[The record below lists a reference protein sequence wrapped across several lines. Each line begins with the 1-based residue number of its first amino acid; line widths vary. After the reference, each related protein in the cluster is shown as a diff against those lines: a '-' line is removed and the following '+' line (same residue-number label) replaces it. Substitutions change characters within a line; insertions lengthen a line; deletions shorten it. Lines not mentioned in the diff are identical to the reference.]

1 MGITS
6 SGLYFE
12 NSLLNSKKGYIESS
26 SAMIEDENVTFT
38 GNFLV
43 ETVSDRSSR
52 RLEWSFPNGSSIL
65 CGLPLRVVEISR
77 DGDDSVVNGRS

>member
-1 MGITS
+1 MVHETVIEIFSTKMGITS

-52 RLEWSFPNGSSIL
+52 RLECSFPKWFQH
-65 CGLPLRVVEISR
+65 PLWPAFESR
-77 DGDDSVVNGRS
+77 